1 MKDIFVEK
9 LKGADSMYAVQGGV
23 LQVLK
28 EQNPPLGYAIG
39 HFDLNNNQQDSKL
52 MVYTRLLAAH
62 LPVFSD
68 VDVFN
73 QDLVDKLQSHGKLL
87 PVELVEFRR
96 TIIQLGKISA
106 VYLLPGWDKNSETID
121 AYFTAQSSGKKRH
134 VLDHNHPHLR
144 F

>member
-1 MKDIFVEK
+1 
-9 LKGADSMYAVQGGV
+9 MYAVQGGV

-28 EQNPPLGYAIG
+28 EQDPPLGYAIG
-39 HFDLNNNQQDSKL
+39 HFDLNNNQPDSKL
-52 MVYTRLLAAH
+52 VVYTRLLAAH

-73 QDLVDKLQSHGKLL
+73 QDLVDQLQSYGKLL

-96 TIIQLGKISA
+96 TIIQLGNISA
-106 VYLLPGWDKNSETID
+106 VYLFPGWDKSSETYD
-121 AYFTAQSSGKKRH
+121 AYITAQSSGKMSY
-134 VLDHNHPHLR
+134 LLSQNHPHLR